1 MNLTQIALE
10 NNRVT
15 IVVLLVVALLGLV
28 WLSDDATR
36 QYAPLH
42 DSRRLGGD

>member
-15 IVVLLVVALLGLV
+15 IVVLLVVAAAGLAGYR
-28 WLSDDATR
+28 DDAAR
-36 QYAPLH
+36 QYAPVH
-42 DSRRLGGD
+42 DPRRLSGD

>member
-15 IVVLLVVALLGLV
+15 IVVLLVVAAAGPS
-28 WLSDDATR
+28 WLSDDAAR

-42 DSRRLGGD
+42 DPRRLGGD